1 MLLANA
7 TLPDGNR
14 ADIAIA
20 DGRIASITA
29 PGLPNADPDRRDLGG
44 ALLLPAFIDG
54 HIHLDKTHMG
64 APLVPHVPGGSVRE
78 RIAAERVA
86 RHGVP
91 LPVEARAANLLRR
104 LLANGTTRVRSH
116 VDIDNDVKLANLEA
130 LLAVRAAWKRLV
142 DIEIVA
148 FPQSGVVSESGAADL
163 LDAALAAGADLI
175 GGLDPDGFDHDV
187 SGQLDIVF
195 ALAEKHGKA
204 VDIHL
209 HDGGETGGAE
219 LRDIA
224 ARTQALGL
232 QGRVVVSHAF
242 ALGDLSPESFGKTA
256 QALARAGVAIMT
268 SSPAAVPVP
277 PVKTLRSHGVTI
289 FAASDNIRDCWSPFG
304 NGDML
309 DRAAIVAARQEFYSN
324 DDLRLALDLA
334 TVEPAKALG
343 IAGYGLAPGAPAD
356 LVAID
361 TPSIEEAV
369 INRPPRKLV
378 IRDGEVVAEN
388 GALAA
393 GVAA

>member
-7 TLPDGNR
+7 TLPGGRR
-14 ADIAIA
+14 ADIHII
-20 DGRIASITA
+20 DGLIASIAA
-29 PGLPNADPDRRDLGG
+29 PGLPAADPDRRDLAG

-54 HIHLDKTHMG
+54 HIHLDKTHLG
-64 APLVPHVPGGSVRE
+64 APLVPHVPGESVRE
-78 RIAAERVA
+78 RIAAERIA
-86 RHGVP
+86 RHAVP
-91 LPVEARAANLLRR
+91 LSVEARATNLLRR

-130 LLAVRAAWKRLV
+130 LLAVREAWKRWI

-148 FPQSGVVSESGAADL
+148 FPQSGVVSEPGAPGL
-163 LDAALAAGADLI
+163 LDDALAAGADLI

-187 SGQLDIVF
+187 QGQLDIVF
-195 ALAEKHGKA
+195 ALAEKHGKG

-224 ARTQALGL
+224 GRTEALGL
-232 QGRVVVSHAF
+232 HGHAVVSHAF
-242 ALGDLSPESFGKTA
+242 ALGDLSPESFARTA

-277 PVKTLRSHGVTI
+277 PVKALRSHGVTL

-309 DRAAIVAARQEFYSN
+309 DRAAIVAQRQEFYAN
-324 DDLRLALDLA
+324 EDLRLALDLA
-334 TVEPAKALG
+334 TLEPAKALG
-343 IAGYGLAPGAPAD
+343 IASYGLKPGAPAD
-356 LVAID
+356 LVVID
-361 TPSIEEAV
+361 TPSVEEAV
-369 INRPPRKLV
+369 INRPSRRLV
-378 IRDGEVVAEN
+378 LRRGVVVAEN
-388 GALAA
+388 GVLAEFLPT
-393 GVAA
+393 

>member
-7 TLPDGNR
+7 TLPDGRR
-14 ADIAIA
+14 ADVHIV
-20 DGRIASITA
+20 DGRIAAIAA
-29 PGLPNADPDRRDLGG
+29 PGLPTADPDRRDLAG

-64 APLVPHVPGGSVRE
+64 APLVPHVPGESVRE

-86 RHGVP
+86 RHAVP
-91 LPVEARAANLLRR
+91 LPVEARAINLLRR

-130 LLAVRAAWKRLV
+130 LLAVRERWKRWV

-148 FPQSGVVSESGAADL
+148 FPQSGVVSEPGAPDL

-175 GGLDPDGFDHDV
+175 GGLDPAGFDHDI
-187 SGQLDIVF
+187 SGQLGIVF

-224 ARTQALGL
+224 ARTEALGL
-232 QGRVVVSHAF
+232 QGQVVVSHAF
-242 ALGDLSPESFGKTA
+242 ALGELPPDSFGRTA
-256 QALARAGVAIMT
+256 DALARAGVAIMT

-277 PVKTLRSHGVTI
+277 PVKALRSHGVTL

-309 DRAAIVAARQEFYSN
+309 DRAAIVAARQEFYAN

-334 TVEPAKALG
+334 TMEPAKALG
-343 IAGYGLAPGAPAD
+343 IISYGLAVGAPAD
-356 LVAID
+356 LVAVD
-361 TPSIEEAV
+361 TPGVEEAV

-378 IRDGEVVAEN
+378 LRNGGVVAEN
-388 GALAA
+388 GVVTEAVP
-393 GVAA
+393 G

>member
-7 TLPDGNR
+7 TLPDGRR
-14 ADIAIA
+14 ADVHIV
-20 DGRIASITA
+20 DGLIASITA
-29 PGLPNADPDRRDLGG
+29 PGLPPADLDRRDLAG

-64 APLVPHVPGGSVRE
+64 APLVPHVPGESVRE

-86 RHGVP
+86 RHAVP
-91 LPVEARAANLLRR
+91 LPVEARATNLLRR
-104 LLANGTTRVRSH
+104 LVANGTTRVRSH

-130 LLAVRAAWKRLV
+130 LLAVRERWRPWA

-148 FPQSGVVSESGAADL
+148 FPQSGVVSEPGAAEL

-175 GGLDPDGFDHDV
+175 GGLDPEGFDHDIP
-187 SGQLDIVF
+187 GQLDIVF
-195 ALAEKHGKA
+195 ALAEKHGKGI
-204 VDIHL
+204 DIHL

-224 ARTQALGL
+224 SRAEALGL

-242 ALGDLSPESFGKTA
+242 SLGDQSPESFASTA
-256 QALARAGVAIMT
+256 DALARAGVAIMT

-277 PVKTLRSHGVTI
+277 PVKALRRHGVTL

-309 DRAAIVAARQEFYSN
+309 DRAAIVASRQEFYAN

-334 TVEPAKALG
+334 TVEPARALG
-343 IAGYGLAPGAPAD
+343 ITGYGLVPGAPAD
-356 LVAID
+356 LVVID
-361 TPSIEEAV
+361 TPSVEEAV

-378 IRDGEVVAEN
+378 LRGGVVAAENGVVAE
-388 GALAA
+388 ALPA
-393 GVAA
+393 